1 LGWQTRKKGKENRR
15 NLLALQIVDAR
26 PDGFELRARIDQG
39 GHRSAVRALA
49 LASDDS
55 SLLSASAEGAKLW
68 SPGSG
73 ACVGTLEGGYGLC
86 AVFAPGNRHAVVGT
100 KVGGGWG
107 G

>member
-1 LGWQTRKKGKENRR
+1 M
-15 NLLALQIVDAR
+15 DAR